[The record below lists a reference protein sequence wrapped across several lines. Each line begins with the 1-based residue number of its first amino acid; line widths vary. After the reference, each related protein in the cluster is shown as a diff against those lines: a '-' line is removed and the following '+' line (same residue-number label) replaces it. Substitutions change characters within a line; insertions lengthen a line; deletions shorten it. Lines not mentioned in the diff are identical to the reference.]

1 MDKVAELVSMIPS
14 EIAAEITEADEALFF
29 KVTSTELSDAQRQ
42 RVVTPAKRYPQQKSV
57 LAVHWHPEFI
67 PMDLIRQRIEATF
80 PNRTEDLIIPTQHN
94 VILGYGP
101 YAGVEVDC
109 YASGFNQKVQLLLHF
124 EASRLKDCTRLK
136 QILDHTLQYRSSQ
149 LFDFIHTLIKPIP
162 ERLELAM
169 QQTGAPKDLV
179 AFVQCYV
186 TKIHRLLETHGDR
199 LPREQIKNKILR
211 NYFDTLRDTHGDAL
225 IDRCQ
230 TFLTAVKKIVKAHF
244 SLSYFYRASEIIE
257 EARGIGA
264 GIVIPHPEQFWP
276 ILLRDYDVDG
286 VEVWNP
292 QSRRYT
298 EFLVSVIDAKN
309 RHLHSGK
316 RPLLIFMGDD
326 THFGEKVRDPRFQKE
341 EKAAR
346 EVGVQPPWEDY
357 NVRKAL
363 ILANTDRRS
372 VIDAYKERLAA
383 G

>member
-1 MDKVAELVSMIPS
+1 MDKVAELVSLIPS
-14 EIAAEITEADEALFF
+14 DASEEITAGDEARFF
-29 KVTSTELSDAQRQ
+29 EVTATELSEAQRQ
-42 RVVTPAKRYPQQKSV
+42 RVVTPAKVYRGQRSV

-67 PMDLIRQRIEATF
+67 PMELIRRRIDATF
-80 PNRTEDLIIPTQHN
+80 PQCADDLIIPTQHN
-94 VILGYGP
+94 VLMQYGP
-101 YAGVEVDC
+101 YTGVEVDC

-124 EASRLKDCTRLK
+124 ESERLQGNARLE
-136 QILDHTLQYRSSQ
+136 QILDHTLRYRSSQ

-162 ERLELAM
+162 DRIELAVR
-169 QQTGAPKDLV
+169 QTGAPSDLV
-179 AFVQCYV
+179 AFVQATV
-186 TKIHRLLETHGDR
+186 AKIHTLLERHGDN

-211 NYFDTLRDTHGDAL
+211 NYFDALRDTYGDAL

-257 EARGIGA
+257 EARGIGG

-298 EFLVSVIDAKN
+298 EFLISVIDAKN
-309 RHLHSGK
+309 AQLRSGQ
-316 RPLLIFMGDD
+316 RPLLILMGDD
-326 THFGEKVRDPRFQKE
+326 THFGEKVRDPRFQKK

-346 EVGVQPPWEDY
+346 EVGVQPPWED
-357 NVRKAL
+357 VGIRKAL
-363 ILANTDRRS
+363 ILANTDRRK
-372 VIDAYKERLAA
+372 VIKAYKARLTE
-383 G
+383 